1 MDFYGCICYC
11 TRESSE
17 EEEEKG
23 GLFHFTSI
31 TVNEFFI
38 LIVNPRSFTQQEDQ
52 NLKYTSGGSIT
63 R

>member
-1 MDFYGCICYC
+1 MDFYGCICYS

-23 GLFHFTSI
+23 GLFHFTSMAI
-31 TVNEFFI
+31 NEFFM

-52 NLKYTSGGSIT
+52 NLKYTS
-63 R
+63 